1 MKKIVKWLIAIAA
14 LVGTAIITDTVSI
27 PFDHLKN
34 ALKQEPTLG
43 GEVSV
48 EAPGNFPYT
57 LTLTRAAT
65 GTSLQIEDL
74 RGK

>member
-1 MKKIVKWLIAIAA
+1 MKKIVRWLIAIAA
-14 LVGTAIITDTVSI
+14 LVGTAIITETGSI
-27 PFDHLKN
+27 PFDYLRN
-34 ALKQEPTLG
+34 ALKQELTLG

-48 EAPGNFPYT
+48 KAPGNFPYK
-57 LTLTRAAT
+57 LTLTRVAT